1 MKPPASTENSVS
13 ISSMEP
19 VEKNVLSILAKS
31 ISEFNGQV
39 EKREEKNHEDKK
51 GEKRRNQKILN
62 VDKAKPE
69 EIAYISP

>member
-1 MKPPASTENSVS
+1 MEPPASTENSVS

-39 EKREEKNHEDKK
+39 EEREEKNHEDKK

-69 EIAYISP
+69 EIADISP